1 MPLITPSLLFND
13 QCLAAAQFYVSLFPN
28 SRITSVSY
36 YGEDAPMP
44 AGTALDVEFELDGQP
59 FSAINAGASFD
70 FNESVSFRV
79 NCADQ
84 GEVDHYWDALS
95 AGGEEGRCGWL
106 TDRFGVAWQVVPVE
120 LARFLGDPDPVRAQ
134 RAMTAM
140 LGMNKLDLAMFRAA
154 LDDQ

>member
-1 MPLITPSLLFND
+1 MPLITPSLLFSD
-13 QCLAAAQFYVSLFPN
+13 QCLEAAQFYVSIFPN
-28 SRITSVSY
+28 SRITNVSY
-36 YGEDAPMP
+36 YGENAPMP
-44 AGTALDVEFELDGQP
+44 SGTPLDVEFDLDGQA
-59 FSAINAGASFD
+59 FSAINAGAPFA

-84 GEVDHYWDALS
+84 GEVDRYWDALS

-106 TDRFGVAWQVVPVE
+106 TDRFGVAWQVVPIE

-140 LGMNKLDLAMFRAA
+140 LSMSKLDLAMFKAA
-154 LDDQ
+154 VDAD